1 MNYDTE
7 RNTENDCTE
16 LVAEQ
21 CILPCLCG
29 QSGPVIGLYQPADDL
44 FYTRTWIGRR

>member
-21 CILPCLCG
+21 GVLPCLCG
-29 QSGPVIGLYQPADDL
+29 QFGLSSLSLWPVWPWDWPVP
-44 FYTRTWIGRR
+44 TC

>member
-21 CILPCLCG
+21 GVFPRLRG
-29 QSGPVIGLYQPADDL
+29 QSGPGIGL
-44 FYTRTWIGRR
+44 